1 MYLLSEIKQDQTVQ
15 ILILTYMRSGS
26 SLTGDIM
33 QQSPESYYHFEPLF
47 VINKASVNYTV
58 MYVNGSI
65 R

>member
-1 MYLLSEIKQDQTVQ
+1 MQ

-33 QQSPESYYHFEPLF
+33 QQSPESYYHFEPLYAL
-47 VINKASVNYTV
+47 NEADVNYTV
-58 MYVNGSI
+58 NYVNGSN